1 RDYLRRPRISVD
13 TDGQRRVIAVGDRS
27 QARALAVV
35 ASLFQ
40 YWFDTRYLI
49 ANPAS
54 GLVVGLQARNEFAP
68 KRFLPTAALCA

>member
-1 RDYLRRPRISVD
+1 
-13 TDGQRRVIAVGDRS
+13 
-27 QARALAVV
+27 RALAVV

-40 YWFDTRYLI
+40 YWFDARYLI

-68 KRFLPTAALCA
+68 KRFLPTAALCACDAWMKKCVEAPDIAMLRRRA